1 MDYLVVLVAGLFAG
15 TLGGIVGTGSSLVL
29 MPILVVM
36 FGPRQ
41 AVPIM
46 AVAAF
51 AGNLGRV
58 LAWRR
63 EIDWRACAAYCVTAV
78 PGAMLGARLLL
89 AIPPGVAET
98 ALGVFFLALIP
109 ARRWLARHA
118 FRLSRTHLML
128 LGAPLGVLTG
138 VVVSTGPLTV
148 PLFTFYGLERGAF
161 LGTEAASSLG
171 MYAAKAATFR
181 ALGALPLELLLHGLA
196 VGATLMA
203 GSFVGRV
210 VVLRL
215 SPASYRSL
223 IDALMAIS
231 GVSLAVGRVP
241 LIGSMLSPPALDLVI
256 DTNVVLDWLAFRH
269 PIGTTLEQALRSGR
283 CRWLC
288 TRAMRDELARVV
300 GRGSLGRWTVDAP
313 AVLAIFDTLAV
324 ETGAPE
330 PLGAA
335 EHLRCSDPDDQMFV
349 DLAIARRA
357 HALITRDRAVL
368 RLASRARRL
377 GVVIATPEM
386 GLAHLG
392 SP

>member
-1 MDYLVVLVAGLFAG
+1 MDYLLVLVAGLFAG

-89 AIPPGVAET
+89 AIPAGVAET

-109 ARRWLARHA
+109 ARHWLARHD
-118 FRLSRTHLML
+118 FRLTRTHLML

-203 GSFVGRV
+203 GSFAGRFF
-210 VVLRL
+210 VLRL

-223 IDALMAIS
+223 IDGLMAIS
-231 GVSLAVGRVP
+231 GISLLWV
-241 LIGSMLSPPALDLVI
+241 
-256 DTNVVLDWLAFRH
+256 AFR
-269 PIGTTLEQALRSGR
+269 
-283 CRWLC
+283 
-288 TRAMRDELARVV
+288 
-300 GRGSLGRWTVDAP
+300 
-313 AVLAIFDTLAV
+313 
-324 ETGAPE
+324 
-330 PLGAA
+330 
-335 EHLRCSDPDDQMFV
+335 
-349 DLAIARRA
+349 
-357 HALITRDRAVL
+357 
-368 RLASRARRL
+368 
-377 GVVIATPEM
+377 
-386 GLAHLG
+386 
-392 SP
+392 